1 MGGRAR
7 ALPRSA
13 VNGLGAGHF
22 CAPQRDRFNP
32 AAASMTLSRALL
44 CVAVGETIVWAGLYY
59 LFPALLLRWEEAEA
73 WPKTLLTAAF
83 AAAVMVSAVVSPL
96 TGRLIDRGH
105 GPLMMTGCALFGAAT
120 LALLPFAGS
129 VEIFAA
135 LWLLIGIAM
144 GGTLYEPCFALVTRT
159 RGIDARR
166 GITLITL
173 VAGFA
178 GTLSFPLN
186 HFVAESG
193 DWHAATWT
201 FAVLVAAV
209 GAPLLWLGTS
219 HLEKEWRSRQPA
231 AAPSGSARTTVPPPA
246 IWKSPVFWSL
256 AAGFSLL
263 GANHG
268 IVINHLLPILADR
281 GIGAG
286 TAVFAASMIGPMQV
300 AGRLAL
306 MASEKHVSGR
316 AVATGCFAA
325 ILLATVSLLLAEVE
339 PIFVALFVVLQGSGH
354 GIISIMKPVM
364 IREVL
369 GETNFGA
376 ISGSIA
382 VPYLAAFA
390 LSPFAGSLLWELGG
404 YDLAL
409 TVGGISSLIGLMCFR
424 IASRPRPGVADA

>member
-1 MGGRAR
+1 
-7 ALPRSA
+7 
-13 VNGLGAGHF
+13 
-22 CAPQRDRFNP
+22 
-32 AAASMTLSRALL
+32 MTLPRALL
-44 CVAVGETIVWAGLYY
+44 CLALGETIVWAGFYY

-105 GPLMMTGCALFGAAT
+105 GPRLMTGCALFGAAI
-120 LALLPFAGS
+120 LALLPFAAS

-135 LWLLIGIAM
+135 MWLLIGLAM

-159 RGIDARR
+159 RGVDARR

-186 HFVAESG
+186 HVVAEQAG
-193 DWHAATWT
+193 WQAASWT

-209 GAPLLWLGTS
+209 GAPLLWLGAT
-219 HLEKEWRSRQPA
+219 HLENDWRSRQPA
-231 AAPSGSARTTVPPPA
+231 IIPTGTARVADTPPPA

-281 GIGAG
+281 GIGASM
-286 TAVFAASMIGPMQV
+286 AVLAASMIGPMQV
-300 AGRLAL
+300 AGRVAL
-306 MASEKHVSGR
+306 MVSEKHVSGR
-316 AVATGCFAA
+316 VVTTGCFVA
-325 ILLATVSLLLAEVE
+325 ILLATASLLLAEME
-339 PIFVALFVVLQGSGH
+339 PAFVALFVILQGSGH

-364 IREVL
+364 IRDVL
-369 GETNFGA
+369 GEKNFGA

-390 LSPFAGSLLWELGG
+390 LSPFLGSLLWELGG

-409 TVGGISSLIGLMCFR
+409 VVGGVSSLVGLVCFR
-424 IASRPRPGVADA
+424 IASRPKTGAA

>member
-1 MGGRAR
+1 
-7 ALPRSA
+7 
-13 VNGLGAGHF
+13 
-22 CAPQRDRFNP
+22 
-32 AAASMTLSRALL
+32 MTLSRALL
-44 CVAVGETIVWAGLYY
+44 CLALGETIVWAGLYY

-83 AAAVMVSAVVSPL
+83 AAAVMVSALVSPL
-96 TGRLIDRGH
+96 TGRLIDRGN
-105 GPLMMTGCALFGAAT
+105 GPLVMAGSALFGAAI

-129 VEIFAA
+129 VEIFAF
-135 LWLLIGIAM
+135 LWLLIGLAM
-144 GGTLYEPCFALVTRT
+144 GGSLYEPCFALVTRT
-159 RGIDARR
+159 RGVDARR

-186 HFVAESG
+186 HVVAEAG
-193 DWHAATWT
+193 GWHAATWT
-201 FAVLVAAV
+201 FAILVAAV

-231 AAPSGSARTTVPPPA
+231 VLPSGSARTTEPPPPA
-246 IWKSPVFWSL
+246 IWKNPVFWSL

-339 PIFVALFVVLQGSGH
+339 PAFVALFVVLQGSGH

-376 ISGSIA
+376 ISGTIA

-390 LSPFAGSLLWELGG
+390 LSPFVGSLLWEMGG

-409 TVGGISSLIGLMCFR
+409 AVGGFSSLIGLVCFR
-424 IASRPRPGVADA
+424 IASRPRPGTAEA